1 MACPTPSNTDI
12 LRIQIGEQTPPQPII
27 TLLGL
32 DVFLE
37 LCLVVKSHAGTPIP
51 LTPQQL
57 AALVQLVTLVQ
68 QILTGIESLG

>member
-12 LRIQIGEQTPPQPII
+12 LCIQIGEQTPPQPII

-37 LCLVVKSHAGTPIP
+37 LCLVVKSHSGSPIP
-51 LTPQQL
+51 LTPEQL
-57 AALVQLVTLVQ
+57 AAVTQLLTLVQ
-68 QILTGIESLG
+68 QILIGIENL